1 MQVKIEKLIYGGEGL
16 AHAEGTTVFVPF
28 VLPEESAE
36 IQVVERKK
44 NLVRARVEQILTPS
58 SGRIAPRC
66 RHFTVC
72 GGCHY
77 QHILAEAQLGYK
89 TEILRETLRRI
100 GHVQWTGPIVPHA
113 SSPWGYRNRAQWK
126 VRPVDAK
133 AADAASRAAIGY
145 FGASSSA
152 LCAVEECPILSPLLE
167 KTLATLRGALAEGA
181 LPVTLRE
188 IEAFANDDDTKLLL
202 NASFAGMPRS
212 PAPLAEEFRAL
223 LPGLES
229 ILMIDPGR
237 DAMELF
243 GPGFLTYQVS
253 GRAYRVGH
261 LSFFQVNR
269 YLLEELARTVA
280 GSARGALALD
290 LYAGVGLFSLP
301 LAEAF
306 DRVVAV
312 EANPASARDLGV
324 NVGAQGSRI
333 EIQNADVEAFLKKWR
348 EKPDCVVLDPPRAGV
363 SPGVLARLKALAPPA
378 ISYLSCEPS
387 TLARD
392 LAVLTA
398 AGYTL
403 AEVHVFDLF
412 PQTFHIES
420 LVRLV
425 RSQ

>member
-1 MQVKIEKLIYGGEGL
+1 
-16 AHAEGTTVFVPF
+16 
-28 VLPEESAE
+28 
-36 IQVVERKK
+36 
-44 NLVRARVEQILTPS
+44 
-58 SGRIAPRC
+58 
-66 RHFTVC
+66 
-72 GGCHY
+72 
-77 QHILAEAQLGYK
+77 
-89 TEILRETLRRI
+89 
-100 GHVQWTGPIVPHA
+100 
-113 SSPWGYRNRAQWK
+113 
-126 VRPVDAK
+126 
-133 AADAASRAAIGY
+133 
-145 FGASSSA
+145 
-152 LCAVEECPILSPLLE
+152 
-167 KTLATLRGALAEGA
+167 
-181 LPVTLRE
+181 
-188 IEAFANDDDTKLLL
+188 
-202 NASFAGMPRS
+202 
-212 PAPLAEEFRAL
+212 
-223 LPGLES
+223 
-229 ILMIDPGR
+229 
-237 DAMELF
+237 MELF